1 MSNPSRERLQEI
13 LRRTGLGSLW
23 RHFEDEGID
32 DGVLGSLTEG
42 DLERIGIEKMGDR
55 RRIMVVIK
63 ETVSWVKP
71 VEVRSSYVGPEMV
84 LVEGG
89 ALPVGSAVPEKRVG
103 RFWMGKYEVTWGEW
117 KEVREWAVNKKYEME
132 EGQGEGEKHP
142 VTKVN
147 WYSVVK
153 WCNARSEKE
162 GLVPVYV
169 VGVLGGKVYRKGSQD
184 KVAMKAGANGYRLP
198 SEGEW
203 EWAARGG
210 VKGRGYEYSGS
221 NDLGEVGWVGE
232 NSGKKTHEVGTKK
245 SNELGIDDMSGNVWE
260 WCFDRWG
267 YKGTY
272 RVMRGG
278 SWDYSANHARVS
290 SQAATGSSN
299 VFGLRVVRSSVP

>member
-1 MSNPSRERLQEI
+1 MKTPLNKTSAGGEGENHGQ
-13 LRRTGLGSLW
+13 GLLVGK
-23 RHFEDEGID
+23 R
-32 DGVLGSLTEG
+32 
-42 DLERIGIEKMGDR
+42 
-55 RRIMVVIK
+55 
-63 ETVSWVKP
+63 P
-71 VEVRSSYVGPEMV
+71 AEVREGLTGEGKKGVKLPWMIAIGVVMILGLVMWRMRGGDGGGDGAKEGRAVVVGKAELV
-84 LVEGG
+84 FVEGG
-89 ALPVGSAVPEKRVG
+89 ALPADSKVPEKRVG

-117 KEVREWAVNKKYEME
+117 QEVREWAVKKGYELEEGSGGGKKY
-132 EGQGEGEKHP
+132 P
-142 VTKVN
+142 VTEVN

-162 GLVPVYV
+162 GLMAVYV
-169 VGVLGGKVYRKGSQD
+169 VRGAVYQSGESVPTVKG
-184 KVAMKAGANGYRLP
+184 GANGYRLP

-221 NDLGEVGWVGE
+221 NDLGEVGWYRE